1 MKKFLSLLTLGAL
14 VALPFAGCTT
24 VVGVRNPQDTNGR
37 WSSLSGTLTVRYP
50 QSTVEDVFVASK
62 KALDQIMWNETT
74 KMYMRT
80 GETLPRENDKT
91 KRIIV
96 YARGI
101 GDVKVTV
108 TIYTAV
114 NAKTKEEC
122 TQAEVSYGSG
132 GNLKESQV
140 IVEGISQN
148 L

>member
-1 MKKFLSLLTLGAL
+1 MKKFFSILTLGAL

-37 WSSLSGTLTVRYP
+37 WADLSGTLTVRYP
-50 QSTVEDVFVASK
+50 QSTVEQVFVATK
-62 KALDQIMWNETT
+62 KALDQIKWDETT
-74 KMYMRT
+74 LMYKRT
-80 GETLPRENDKT
+80 GETLPRENDKA

-114 NAKTKEEC
+114 NTKTKEEC
-122 TQAEVSYGSG
+122 TQADISYGAW

-140 IVEGISQN
+140 IVEAISQN